1 MRSLK
6 NIKFILKVLWL
17 EILGYN
23 LMDVYLL
30 LLGEKYVIV
39 SMVWNVIVM
48 LRKRKGISRMKWENN
63 FEEKKLIK
71 KIICNWKGERVKV
84 SLYWIYKRVWLYKL
98 FFRVGKLCLY

>member
-1 MRSLK
+1 
-6 NIKFILKVLWL
+6 
-17 EILGYN
+17 
-23 LMDVYLL
+23 MDVYLL